1 VDLAGT
7 IDRHRAGIRAL
18 QPALDDILS
27 APDKA
32 LYERDAHRLIDGGV
46 PADLAAEVA
55 LIEVLKLAPAITVI
69 AEETGVPAP
78 AAAAA
83 YLTIG
88 ENLRARQLSAK
99 AAGIAAP
106 DYYDRLA
113 IAQALTQLADAQARL
128 TRQALGAVPSGSR
141 ALTETWL
148 RQQGER
154 FDRVKRT
161 LEEVADERSLT
172 IARLSV
178 VAGQLAELATL

>member
-1 VDLAGT
+1 
-7 IDRHRAGIRAL
+7 
-18 QPALDDILS
+18 
-27 APDKA
+27 
-32 LYERDAHRLIDGGV
+32 
-46 PADLAAEVA
+46 
-55 LIEVLKLAPAITVI
+55 
-69 AEETGVPAP
+69 
-78 AAAAA
+78 
-83 YLTIG
+83 
-88 ENLRARQLSAK
+88 
-99 AAGIAAP
+99 
-106 DYYDRLA
+106 
-113 IAQALTQLADAQARL
+113 LADAQARL